1 MSLLYTEEQKALL
14 ALVREMAENEIKNT
28 TEKHKI
34 EAEIKDNSKNTIK
47 NKKLTIMGLSVWRIM
62 AYFVIYS
69 VVGYIIE
76 TIFGIITKG
85 VWESRQSF
93 LYGPFCAIY
102 GLEAS
107 IMIMFLHKYSK
118 NYTRLF
124 IGGFI
129 VGSIVEYLV
138 SWIGELLL
146 GVKWWDYSDMPLNI
160 NGRICVYFSIFW
172 GFLALYLIASF
183 NPRIDRL
190 INWIKSKLSVKALET
205 LTTTVTLVL
214 LIDCIVTGIALSFFL
229 IRMVNDYD
237 LNVPNKEIIAQK
249 NERKDFVYHVGGY
262 DDCTEALVI
271 LCMGMEQVD
280 VNQQKYMLFK
290 LEKGKIQDGLVTI
303 TMPDEQGCYD
313 LTGWIIKNPF
323 SEEKTEINSVSDTW
337 RFTINVT

>member
-1 MSLLYTEEQKALL
+1 MS
-14 ALVREMAENEIKNT
+14 ENEIKET
-28 TEKHKI
+28 SEKIKK
-34 EAEIKDNSKNTIK
+34 EAGIK
-47 NKKLTIMGLSVWRIM
+47 NNSEQIKNETSTKKRKFTIMGLSIWRIL
-62 AYFVIYS
+62 AYFIIYS

-102 GLEAS
+102 GFGAA

-138 SWIGELLL
+138 SWIGEMLL

-183 NPRIDRL
+183 NPRIDKL
-190 INWIKSKLSVKALET
+190 IDWIKSKLSVKALKT
-205 LTTTVTLVL
+205 LTITVTIAL
-214 LIDCIVTGIALSFFL
+214 LIDCIATGVALSFFL
-229 IRMVNDYD
+229 VRMVYKND
-237 LNVPNKEIIAQK
+237 LNVTN
-249 NERKDFVYHVGGY
+249 KDFIIQKYY
-262 DDCTEALVI
+262 DIYSDENASEFIYKHWGDKKMLRTFPNLKV
-271 LCMGMEQVD
+271 QD
-280 VNQQKYMLFK
+280 VNGNMIYMDSL
-290 LEKGKIQDGLVTI
+290 LSDIQ
-303 TMPDEQGCYD
+303 PYYYKFN
-313 LTGWIIKNPF
+313 IK
-323 SEEKTEINSVSDTW
+323 K
-337 RFTINVT
+337 

>member
-1 MSLLYTEEQKALL
+1 M
-14 ALVREMAENEIKNT
+14 VENEI
-28 TEKHKI
+28 E
-34 EAEIKDNSKNTIK
+34 NTIK
-47 NKKLTIMGLSVWRIM
+47 KNKKEAETNENINKKKKITIMGLSVWRIM

-102 GLEAS
+102 GLGAS

-138 SWIGELLL
+138 SWIGESLL

-190 INWIKSKLSVKALET
+190 INWIKSKLSVKALKA
-205 LTTTVTLVL
+205 LATTVTLVL

-237 LNVPNKEIIAQK
+237 LNVPNKEIIVHK
-249 NERKDFVYHVGGY
+249 YEDIYKDEKLSNFIYKYWGDRKMLRTFPNLKVQDIDGNM
-262 DDCTEALVI
+262 I
-271 LCMGMEQVD
+271 
-280 VNQQKYMLFK
+280 YMDSLLSDIQPYYYKFHFK
-290 LEKGKIQDGLVTI
+290 K
-303 TMPDEQGCYD
+303 
-313 LTGWIIKNPF
+313 
-323 SEEKTEINSVSDTW
+323 
-337 RFTINVT
+337 

>member
-1 MSLLYTEEQKALL
+1 MK
-14 ALVREMAENEIKNT
+14 ENEIKNT
-28 TEKHKI
+28 IDKSNK
-34 EAEIKDNSKNTIK
+34 EAKMN
-47 NKKLTIMGLSVWRIM
+47 NKKKKFTIMGLSVWRIL
-62 AYFVIYS
+62 AYFIIYS

-102 GLEAS
+102 GLGAA
-107 IMIMFLHKYSK
+107 IMIIFLHKYSK

-138 SWIGELLL
+138 SWIGEVLL

-190 INWIKSKLSVKALET
+190 INWIKSKLSVKALKV
-205 LTTTVTLVL
+205 LTTTVIILL
-214 LIDCIVTGIALSFFL
+214 LIDCISTGIALSVFL
-229 IRMVNDYD
+229 VRMVHNYD
-237 LNVPNKEIIAQK
+237 LNVPNKEIIMQK
-249 NERKDFVYHVGGY
+249 Y
-262 DDCTEALVI
+262 DDI
-271 LCMGMEQVD
+271 YND
-280 VNQQKYMLFK
+280 KKISNFIYKYWGDKKMLKTFPNLKVQDCYGNMVYMDELLNDIKPYYYRFNFK
-290 LEKGKIQDGLVTI
+290 K
-303 TMPDEQGCYD
+303 
-313 LTGWIIKNPF
+313 
-323 SEEKTEINSVSDTW
+323 
-337 RFTINVT
+337 

>member
-1 MSLLYTEEQKALL
+1 
-14 ALVREMAENEIKNT
+14 MAENEI
-28 TEKHKI
+28 E
-34 EAEIKDNSKNTIK
+34 NTIK
-47 NKKLTIMGLSVWRIM
+47 KNKKEAETNENINKNKKITIMGLSVWRIM

-102 GLEAS
+102 GLGAA

-190 INWIKSKLSVKALET
+190 INWIKNKLSVNALKV
-205 LTTTVTLVL
+205 LTTTVTFVL

-229 IRMVNDYD
+229 IRMVNNYD
-237 LNVPNKEIIAQK
+237 LNVPNKEIIIHK
-249 NERKDFVYHVGGY
+249 YEDIYKDKKLSNFIYKYWGDRK
-262 DDCTEALVI
+262 
-271 LCMGMEQVD
+271 
-280 VNQQKYMLFK
+280 MLRTFPN
-290 LEKGKIQDGLVTI
+290 LKIQDIDGNMIYMDSL
-303 TMPDEQGCYD
+303 
-313 LTGWIIKNPF
+313 L
-323 SEEKTEINSVSDTW
+323 SDIQPYYYK
-337 RFTINVT
+337 FHFKK

>member
-1 MSLLYTEEQKALL
+1 MKKLYIEEGKRLN
-14 ALVREMAENEIKNT
+14 MAENEI
-28 TEKHKI
+28 E
-34 EAEIKDNSKNTIK
+34 NTIK
-47 NKKLTIMGLSVWRIM
+47 KNKKEAETNENINKNKKITIMGLSVWRIM

-102 GLEAS
+102 GLGAS

-190 INWIKSKLSVKALET
+190 INWIKSKLSVKALKV

-229 IRMVNDYD
+229 IRMVNNYD
-237 LNVPNKEIIAQK
+237 LNVPNKEIIVHK
-249 NERKDFVYHVGGY
+249 YEDIYKDEKLSNFIYKYWGDRKMLRTFPNLKVQDTDGNM
-262 DDCTEALVI
+262 I
-271 LCMGMEQVD
+271 
-280 VNQQKYMLFK
+280 YMDSLLSDIQPYYYKFHFK
-290 LEKGKIQDGLVTI
+290 K
-303 TMPDEQGCYD
+303 
-313 LTGWIIKNPF
+313 
-323 SEEKTEINSVSDTW
+323 
-337 RFTINVT
+337 

>member
-1 MSLLYTEEQKALL
+1 MK
-14 ALVREMAENEIKNT
+14 ENEIKNKV
-28 TEKHKI
+28 EKGSK
-34 EAEIKDNSKNTIK
+34 EAEIKNTVKKSNKEAEIDNKLEQTNTK
-47 NKKLTIMGLSVWRIM
+47 TTNQKKKFTIMGLSVWRIL
-62 AYFVIYS
+62 AYFIIYS

-102 GLEAS
+102 GLGAA
-107 IMIMFLHKYSK
+107 IMIIFLHKYSK

-138 SWIGELLL
+138 SWIGEMLL

-190 INWIKSKLSVKALET
+190 INWIKSKLSVKALEV
-205 LTTTVTLVL
+205 LATTFTILLLV
-214 LIDCIVTGIALSFFL
+214 DCIATGIALSFFL
-229 IRMVNDYD
+229 VRMVHNYD
-237 LNVPNKEIIAQK
+237 LNVPDKEIIMQK
-249 NERKDFVYHVGGY
+249 Y
-262 DDCTEALVI
+262 DDIYNDKKLSNFI
-271 LCMGMEQVD
+271 Y
-280 VNQQKYMLFK
+280 KYWGDKKMLKTFPNLKVQDSYGNMVYMDELLNDIKPYYYRFNFK
-290 LEKGKIQDGLVTI
+290 K
-303 TMPDEQGCYD
+303 
-313 LTGWIIKNPF
+313 
-323 SEEKTEINSVSDTW
+323 
-337 RFTINVT
+337 

>member
-1 MSLLYTEEQKALL
+1 MK
-14 ALVREMAENEIKNT
+14 ENEIKNT
-28 TEKHKI
+28 IDKSNK
-34 EAEIKDNSKNTIK
+34 EAKMN
-47 NKKLTIMGLSVWRIM
+47 NKKKKFTIMGLSVWRIL
-62 AYFVIYS
+62 AYFIIYS

-102 GLEAS
+102 GLGAA
-107 IMIMFLHKYSK
+107 IMIIFLHKYSK

-138 SWIGELLL
+138 SWIGEVLL

-190 INWIKSKLSVKALET
+190 INWIKNKLSVKALKT
-205 LTTTVTLVL
+205 LTISVTVLL
-214 LIDCIVTGIALSFFL
+214 LIDCIVTGIALSVFL
-229 IRMVNDYD
+229 VRMVHNYD
-237 LNVPNKEIIAQK
+237 LNVPNKEIIMQK
-249 NERKDFVYHVGGY
+249 Y
-262 DDCTEALVI
+262 DDI
-271 LCMGMEQVD
+271 YND
-280 VNQQKYMLFK
+280 KKISNFIYKYWGDKKMLRTFPNLKVQDCYGNMVYMDELLNDIKPYYYRFNFK
-290 LEKGKIQDGLVTI
+290 K
-303 TMPDEQGCYD
+303 
-313 LTGWIIKNPF
+313 
-323 SEEKTEINSVSDTW
+323 
-337 RFTINVT
+337 

>member
-1 MSLLYTEEQKALL
+1 M
-14 ALVREMAENEIKNT
+14 VENEI
-28 TEKHKI
+28 E
-34 EAEIKDNSKNTIK
+34 NTIK
-47 NKKLTIMGLSVWRIM
+47 KNKKEAETNENINKKKKITIMGLSVWRIM

-76 TIFGIITKG
+76 TIFSIITKG

-102 GLEAS
+102 GLGAS
-107 IMIMFLHKYSK
+107 VMIMFLHKYSK

-138 SWIGELLL
+138 SWIGESLL

-190 INWIKSKLSVKALET
+190 INWIKSKLSVKALKA
-205 LTTTVTLVL
+205 LATTVTLVL

-237 LNVPNKEIIAQK
+237 LNVPNKEIIVHK
-249 NERKDFVYHVGGY
+249 YEDIYKDEKLSNFIYKYWGDRKMLRTFPNLKVQDIDGNM
-262 DDCTEALVI
+262 I
-271 LCMGMEQVD
+271 
-280 VNQQKYMLFK
+280 YMDSLLSDIQPYYYKFHFK
-290 LEKGKIQDGLVTI
+290 K
-303 TMPDEQGCYD
+303 
-313 LTGWIIKNPF
+313 
-323 SEEKTEINSVSDTW
+323 
-337 RFTINVT
+337 

>member
-1 MSLLYTEEQKALL
+1 
-14 ALVREMAENEIKNT
+14 MAENEI
-28 TEKHKI
+28 E
-34 EAEIKDNSKNTIK
+34 NTIK
-47 NKKLTIMGLSVWRIM
+47 KNKKEAETNENINKKKKITIMGLSVWRIM

-102 GLEAS
+102 GLGAS
-107 IMIMFLHKYSK
+107 VMIMFLHKYSK

-190 INWIKSKLSVKALET
+190 INWIKSKLSGKALKA
-205 LTTTVTLVL
+205 LTSD
-214 LIDCIVTGIALSFFL
+214 IGITYRLYCNRNCFVIFL
-229 IRMVNDYD
+229 N
-237 LNVPNKEIIAQK
+237 
-249 NERKDFVYHVGGY
+249 
-262 DDCTEALVI
+262 
-271 LCMGMEQVD
+271 
-280 VNQQKYMLFK
+280 
-290 LEKGKIQDGLVTI
+290 
-303 TMPDEQGCYD
+303 
-313 LTGWIIKNPF
+313 
-323 SEEKTEINSVSDTW
+323 
-337 RFTINVT
+337 

>member
-1 MSLLYTEEQKALL
+1 
-14 ALVREMAENEIKNT
+14 MAENEI
-28 TEKHKI
+28 E
-34 EAEIKDNSKNTIK
+34 NTIK
-47 NKKLTIMGLSVWRIM
+47 KNKKEAETNENINKKEKITIMGLSVWRIM

-102 GLEAS
+102 GLGAS
-107 IMIMFLHKYSK
+107 VMIMFLHKYSK

-138 SWIGELLL
+138 SWIGESLL

-190 INWIKSKLSVKALET
+190 INWIKSKLSVKALKA
-205 LTTTVTLVL
+205 LATTVTLVL

-237 LNVPNKEIIAQK
+237 LNVPNKEIIVHK
-249 NERKDFVYHVGGY
+249 YEDIYKDEKLSNFIYKYWGDRKMLRTFPNLKVQDIDGNM
-262 DDCTEALVI
+262 I
-271 LCMGMEQVD
+271 
-280 VNQQKYMLFK
+280 YMDSLLSDIQPYYYKFHFK
-290 LEKGKIQDGLVTI
+290 K
-303 TMPDEQGCYD
+303 
-313 LTGWIIKNPF
+313 
-323 SEEKTEINSVSDTW
+323 
-337 RFTINVT
+337 

>member
-1 MSLLYTEEQKALL
+1 
-14 ALVREMAENEIKNT
+14 MAENEI
-28 TEKHKI
+28 E
-34 EAEIKDNSKNTIK
+34 NTIK
-47 NKKLTIMGLSVWRIM
+47 KNKKEAETNENINKKKKITIMGLSVWRIM

-102 GLEAS
+102 GLGAS
-107 IMIMFLHKYSK
+107 VMIMFLHKYSK

-138 SWIGELLL
+138 SWIGESLL

-190 INWIKSKLSVKALET
+190 INWIKSKLSVKALKA
-205 LTTTVTLVL
+205 LATTVTLVL

-237 LNVPNKEIIAQK
+237 LNVPNKEIIVHK
-249 NERKDFVYHVGGY
+249 YEDIYKDEKLSNFIYKYWGDRK
-262 DDCTEALVI
+262 
-271 LCMGMEQVD
+271 
-280 VNQQKYMLFK
+280 MLRTFPN
-290 LEKGKIQDGLVTI
+290 LKIQDIDGNMIYMDSL
-303 TMPDEQGCYD
+303 
-313 LTGWIIKNPF
+313 L
-323 SEEKTEINSVSDTW
+323 SDIQPYYYK
-337 RFTINVT
+337 FHFKK